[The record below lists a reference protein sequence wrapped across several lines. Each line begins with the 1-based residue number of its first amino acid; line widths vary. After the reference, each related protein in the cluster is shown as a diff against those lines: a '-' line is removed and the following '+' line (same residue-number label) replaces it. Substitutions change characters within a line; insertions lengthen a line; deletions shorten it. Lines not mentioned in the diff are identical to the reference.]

1 MPKKPNRHKRGRIWK
16 VKNTSQRKTEG
27 RYRKCYTP
35 HTLDIFLFHC
45 TSWLR
50 NTPCKRIT
58 IYIKR
63 PTYTLSVYQN
73 KLPALDDFLIT
84 FLMKANFQNKI
95 HMKLLETVNRSNFPG
110 GSDSKESAFNAGN
123 LGSIPGF
130 PGSPGTGTGI
140 RLQYG
145 CLENPM
151 DREPGGLQSTRSQR
165 VRHNLATEHKH
176 KQGPQDTLL

>member
-1 MPKKPNRHKRGRIWK
+1 M
-16 VKNTSQRKTEG
+16 
-27 RYRKCYTP
+27 
-35 HTLDIFLFHC
+35 
-45 TSWLR
+45 
-50 NTPCKRIT
+50 
-58 IYIKR
+58 
-63 PTYTLSVYQN
+63 SVYQN

-130 PGSPGTGTGI
+130 PGSPGTGAGI

-151 DREPGGLQSTRSQR
+151 DSGVWQAIVHEVAQNWTR
-165 VRHNLATEHKH
+165 L
-176 KQGPQDTLL
+176 KQLSMDAGQMFTHYGKFVCLVCVFVCLCVLVAS

>member
-110 GSDSKESAFNAGN
+110 GSDSKESTCIGGDV
-123 LGSIPGF
+123 GSIPGL
-130 PGSPGTGTGI
+130 GRSPEEGKGHL
-140 RLQYG
+140 LQYSG
-145 CLENPM
+145 LENSM
-151 DREPGGLQSTRSQR
+151 DCIVHGVTKSQTQLSNF
-165 VRHNLATEHKH
+165 HFHFLWWLS
-176 KQGPQDTLL
+176 Q

>member
-95 HMKLLETVNRSNFPG
+95 HMKLLETVNRSNFQVAQTVKNPPAMQETWVPSLG
-110 GSDSKESAFNAGN
+110 FQDPLEQGLAYDSSMVAWRIPWTVESG
-123 LGSIPGF
+123 
-130 PGSPGTGTGI
+130 
-140 RLQYG
+140 RL
-145 CLENPM
+145 
-151 DREPGGLQSTRSQR
+151 
-165 VRHNLATEHKH
+165 
-176 KQGPQDTLL
+176 